1 MGTIIISTTFVGF
14 VCMRF
19 YHLLT
24 FKQKQLR
31 QAWRSPDWFHRN
43 GHQNAIHGIYWIKI
57 ARLEMCRKVFWPC
70 QHCFNT
76 QDAVKK
82 KAVDHSSSNHLSKS
96 SIWLYIIPC
105 CFSEKKRVAVKT
117 ESSTNSKSYLTLQFF
132 EFFGTLTNRVF
143 SKTRMIRRS
152 TSSSVECSSDL
163 FAKPR
168 SLRKE
173 WCGFMGDVFFSPFL
187 QEGKWLFF
195 VAFLLTNVD
204 VPTVKCKSVFEY
216 WCQWLGM
223 IWGAGSN
230 WNSIEIDTS
239 IHMPFLHD
247 IWMIRKRKKTLATDE
262 WMVVFMPSLDSY
274 NERNDFSSSNSNCQA
289 PQRYQVNW
297 SVDLSKFIR
306 VLPCGFV
313 PFL

>member
-1 MGTIIISTTFVGF
+1 MIVPSKFVRHLNSNIGTIIISTTFVGF

-132 EFFGTLTNRVF
+132 EFFGTLRNRVF
-143 SKTRMIRRS
+143 SKTPMIRILLLHRRS

-173 WCGFMGDVFFSPFL
+173 WCGFMGDVFFFTIFTGG
-187 QEGKWLFF
+187 EMAVFCCFF
-195 VAFLLTNVD
+195 TY
-204 VPTVKCKSVFEY
+204 KC
-216 WCQWLGM
+216 WCPNSKVQISFWVLMSM
-223 IWGAGSN
+223 IG
-230 WNSIEIDTS
+230 D
-239 IHMPFLHD
+239 
-247 IWMIRKRKKTLATDE
+247 
-262 WMVVFMPSLDSY
+262 
-274 NERNDFSSSNSNCQA
+274 
-289 PQRYQVNW
+289 
-297 SVDLSKFIR
+297 DLR
-306 VLPCGFV
+306 CW
-313 PFL
+313 